1 METKLGDF
9 VIKFLQ
15 NKTETRKI
23 IKCDDFFQLI
33 NDMGITDD
41 SDEIISII
49 NYLEDNDT
57 DINFH
62 KANTQDYYNRFRN
75 IERKVQMSKMLIG
88 SKTEVQKMI
97 EKVESIKIEERPDWL
112 DYYKNEDDE
121 DETNVNGKP
130 TSDRDKNLGQDII
143 DRLTNEIKEKIENEP
158 GMTLDEIRIE
168 INDEMNVM
176 NTIRQGF
183 GMTNEMLEQLRNAPD
198 ITEEQINEIRNNN

>member
-49 NYLEDNDT
+49 NYLEENDT

-62 KANTQDYYNRFRN
+62 EAKTQNFYNRFRN
-75 IERKVQMSKMLIG
+75 IEKKVQMSKMLIG

-97 EKVESIKIEERPDWL
+97 EKVESVKVQERPDWL
-112 DYYKNEDDE
+112 DYYRNDDE
-121 DETNVNGKP
+121 GGESPNHMGL
-130 TSDRDKNLGQDII
+130 SDRDKNLGQDII
-143 DRLTNEIKEKIENEP
+143 DRLAKEIKEQVENEP
-158 GMTLDEIRIE
+158 GITLEEIREQMNNE
-168 INDEMNVM
+168 IN
-176 NTIRQGF
+176 
-183 GMTNEMLEQLRNAPD
+183 
-198 ITEEQINEIRNNN
+198 NN

>member
-49 NYLEDNDT
+49 NYLEENNT

-62 KANTQDYYNRFRN
+62 GAKTQNFYNRFRN
-75 IERKVQMSKMLIG
+75 IEKKVQMSKMLMG

-97 EKVESIKIEERPDWL
+97 EKVESVKVQERPDWL
-112 DYYKNEDDE
+112 DYYRNDDE
-121 DETNVNGKP
+121 GDESPNHMGL
-130 TSDRDKNLGQDII
+130 SDRDKNLGQDII
-143 DRLTNEIKEKIENEP
+143 DRLTSEVKERIDNEP
-158 GMTLDEIRIE
+158 GITLEEIREQMNDEI
-168 INDEMNVM
+168 
-176 NTIRQGF
+176 
-183 GMTNEMLEQLRNAPD
+183 
-198 ITEEQINEIRNNN
+198 NNN

>member
-49 NYLEDNDT
+49 NYLEENNT

-62 KANTQDYYNRFRN
+62 EAKTQNFYNRFRN
-75 IERKVQMSKMLIG
+75 IEKKVQMSKMLIG

-97 EKVESIKIEERPDWL
+97 EKVESVKVQERPDWL
-112 DYYKNEDDE
+112 DYYRNDDE
-121 DETNVNGKP
+121 GGESPNHMGL
-130 TSDRDKNLGQDII
+130 SDRDKNLGQDII
-143 DRLTNEIKEKIENEP
+143 DRLTSEVKERIDNEP
-158 GMTLDEIRIE
+158 GITLEEIREQMNNE
-168 INDEMNVM
+168 IN
-176 NTIRQGF
+176 
-183 GMTNEMLEQLRNAPD
+183 
-198 ITEEQINEIRNNN
+198 NN